1 MSVTFMAASGAE
13 SSMYH
18 DEAKQIIW
26 EMTPAVGG
34 NTGPCRLGFYGIAG
48 HGDSVLLLTWSS
60 SSYIVDVNGDQ
71 YGGGGS
77 GVFVPVQ
84 YVSSSQAALSGINGG
99 AGWSWNLNQDHRV
112 PCESGTVLIRF
123 IEPTGAAVQTLNC
136 TFRSVLLTVDDVVEN
151 DTVGADSSQI
161 QIYAF
166 ETSRMS
172 FMTWQWGQKGMEGDS
187 GLTGDTAWT
196 RIDDGGASNQLAVDD
211 HQWEAVAHDYVVCVS
226 VSPQQTGSITR
237 FGFMFR
243 VDYV

>member
-34 NTGPCRLGFYGIAG
+34 NTGPCRLGFYGIEG

-60 SSYIVDVNGDQ
+60 SAYIVNVSGTQ

-84 YVSSSQAALSGINGG
+84 FASSGQAAFSGIN
-99 AGWSWNLNQDHRV
+99 AGPGWPWDLDQDHRV
-112 PCESGTVLIRF
+112 PCESGTVLVRF
-123 IEPTGAAVQTLNC
+123 IEPSGSAVQTLNC
-136 TFRSVLLTVDDVVEN
+136 TLRSVYLTVDDVVED
-151 DTVGADSSQI
+151 DTVGADAAEI
-161 QIYAF
+161 IIHAF

-172 FMTWQWGQKGMEGDS
+172 FMTWAWGQVGMEGDS
-187 GLTGDTAWT
+187 GLTGDTEWT
-196 RIDDGGASNQLAVDD
+196 RIDDGGPSNMLAVDD
-211 HQWEAVAHDYVVCVS
+211 HQWEAPTHDYTLCIS
-226 VSPQQTGSITR
+226 VSPQRTGAITQ